1 VAVPAIFVWFLL
13 RRGYS
18 MHVRRGGF
26 LHLAFGLIVSAAQ
39 MA

>member
-18 MHVRRGGF
+18 RHVRRGGF
-26 LHLAFGLIVSAAQ
+26 LHLALGLIVEAAR